1 VLVSVAFAHWNI
13 FGIEPA
19 ADHLEVTRGAV
30 EPGTLAAVR
39 RDAAA
44 RAIIPRMPE
53 PAPRGR
59 NPFDASGVERGDDG
73 IARYSD
79 RPQSLVHMLRASV
92 ERDPGGLAVA
102 EVGGDR
108 VTYQELWDRAA
119 RVAGGLRS
127 EGVERGDRVAI
138 RLPNGLDWVLAF
150 WGAQLAGAVAVPV
163 NTRFKEQ
170 EVQYVVDDSG
180 ASYVFAEGDLPDGE
194 PTAVD
199 DLQPGDLA
207 AIFYTSGTTGFPKGA
222 MTSHANFLANSE
234 NAVRCVDLDR
244 DAGNDLATVINV
256 PLFHVTGCNS
266 QLIVTTEL
274 GGRSFVLTNPLDLE
288 GFLTTVSEERVDML
302 TSVPAIYHALTR
314 HPLFKEADLG
324 AVKYVSYGGAPIA
337 ASSVHKIM
345 EAFPNARVGNGFG
358 LTETSSLTSFL
369 PHEEA
374 TEHAD
379 SVGFAMPVCDLAID
393 QPDPDTGVGELLV
406 RGPNV
411 VQGYWNK
418 EEATE
423 ETFVDGWL
431 HTGDLGRVDEDGL
444 LYIVDRKK
452 DMINRGGENVYSI
465 EVESALAGAPGVGE
479 AAAVGV
485 PDDMMGEKVGAVI
498 VPAGDGDL
506 DVDAVIAHIRER
518 IADFKVPQ
526 YVAVRTDPLPRNPG
540 GKVLK
545 AQLRDETDWGKPLR

>member
-1 VLVSVAFAHWNI
+1 
-13 FGIEPA
+13 
-19 ADHLEVTRGAV
+19 
-30 EPGTLAAVR
+30 
-39 RDAAA
+39 
-44 RAIIPRMPE
+44 MPE
-53 PAPRGR
+53 PAPRAR
-59 NPFDASGVERGDDG
+59 NPFDASGVERGPDG
-73 IARYSD
+73 IARYTD
-79 RPQSLVHMLRASV
+79 RPASLVHMLRASV
-92 ERDPGGLAVA
+92 ERDGDGLAVA
-102 EVGGDR
+102 EIGGDR
-108 VTYQELWDRAA
+108 VTYRELWDRAA
-119 RVAGGLRS
+119 RVAGGLRG

-163 NTRFKEQ
+163 NTRFKDSEA
-170 EVQYVVDDSG
+170 QYVIDDSG
-180 ASYVFAEGDLPDGE
+180 ASYVFGALPDGE
-194 PTAVD
+194 PVVVD
-199 DLQPGDLA
+199 DLGPDDLA

-222 MTSHANFLANSE
+222 MTSHANFLANVE
-234 NAVRCVDLDR
+234 NAIRCVGLDR
-244 DAGNDLATVINV
+244 GRGQEHATIINV

-266 QLIVTTEL
+266 QMMVSLEL
-274 GGRSFVLTNPLDLE
+274 GGRVFVLTNPLELE
-288 GFLTTVSEERVDML
+288 GFLRTASEERVDML

-314 HPLFKEADLG
+314 HPAFADADLS

-337 ASSVHKIM
+337 ASAVHKIM
-345 EAFPNARVGNGFG
+345 EAFPEARVGNGFG

-393 QPDPDTGVGELLV
+393 EPDPDTGVGELLV
-406 RGPNV
+406 RGSNV

-418 EEATE
+418 PDATA

-431 HTGDLGRVDEDGL
+431 HTGDLGRIDEDGL

-479 AAAVGV
+479 VAALGV

-498 VPAGDGDL
+498 VPAAEGSV
-506 DVDAVIAHIRER
+506 DVQAVLAHARER
-518 IADFKVPQ
+518 VADFKVPQ
-526 YVAVRTDPLPRNPG
+526 YVALRSEPLPRNPG

-545 AQLRDETDWGKPLR
+545 AQLRDETEWGEPLR